1 MRERLRTAA
10 IYLGCLALFKVMKR
24 LLTATLS
31 HVVASTGQ
39 LLASDINGIIDQTN
53 TDASNITTLQGQM
66 TTANSN
72 VSTLQSQMTTAN
84 SNISTLQGAP
94 TFSGKIS
101 TQGVNFITGSISRT
115 SIFTGSASSAG
126 NTQAHGL
133 GATPDFCM
141 FQQTGAAGDANT
153 FQWDKAA
160 IDGTNVKGWTG
171 NASAPNYRH

>member
-24 LLTATLS
+24 LLTATL
-31 HVVASTGQ
+31 
-39 LLASDINGIIDQTN
+39 
-53 TDASNITTLQGQM
+53 TLQGQM
-66 TTANSN
+66 TTANN
-72 VSTLQSQMTTAN
+72 
-84 SNISTLQGAP
+84 NISTLQGAP

-101 TQGVNFITGSISRT
+101 TQGINLITGSISRT

-126 NTQAHGL
+126 TTQAHGL

-160 IDGTNVKGWTG
+160 SDGTNVKVWSG
-171 NASAPNYRH
+171 NASARNYIAWCIKT